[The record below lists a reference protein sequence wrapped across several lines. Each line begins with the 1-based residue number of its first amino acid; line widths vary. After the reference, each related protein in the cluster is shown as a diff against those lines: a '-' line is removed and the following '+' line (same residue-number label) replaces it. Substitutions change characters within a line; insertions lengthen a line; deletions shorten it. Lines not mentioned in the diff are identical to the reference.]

1 MRDRLDALVA
11 VGDDDPHSP
20 LHRINAPERC
30 PTIFRWRGVG
40 VRRGRRWKSPEA
52 DLRQR
57 KYIGTRRKTFS
68 LLLLV
73 EGFSRRGV

>member
-1 MRDRLDALVA
+1 MQLPLGQTGAALE
-11 VGDDDPHSP
+11 S
-20 LHRINAPERC
+20 APERC